1 MRKKIILLFLLI
13 CSVTTYNNTRGDE
26 LLDELSERAR
36 AVVTLFTEG
45 KYAEMTLYFDST
57 VKAALTP
64 EQLEQL
70 WGQLTAQLG
79 TYSGQTG
86 TRTEQIP
93 DYNIVYVAMK
103 FDKMKLD
110 TKLVF
115 DKNKQIA
122 GFFFTPAP
130 PDEPFKAADYIVPG
144 AFSEKEVTIGKT
156 PWQLPGTLTM
166 PNGEGPFPAVILVH
180 GSGPHDRDETIGPNK
195 PFNDLALGLA
205 SNGIAVL
212 RYDKRTKVHATKFSL
227 TEEITIK
234 EETIDDAVF
243 AFEFLSQTEKIDPRK
258 IFILGHSLGSM
269 VMPRIGLKTPD
280 ADGFILMAGNSRPLE
295 DLILE
300 QYEYIYSL
308 DTKPS
313 VEKSTMIDS
322 LKKQVAFL
330 KSDRFTKDTPR
341 EQLPLGIPS
350 GYWLDLKNYDQVRT
364 ARQLPQPLLILQ
376 GERDYQV
383 TMQDFNGW
391 KQGLEDK
398 TNVTFIS
405 YPGLN
410 HLFII
415 GEGKST
421 PDEYMQSGHVD
432 KKVIN
437 DIAGWIKNL

>member
-13 CSVTTYNNTRGDE
+13 CSITTYNKTRGDE
-26 LLDELSERAR
+26 LLDELSEKAQ
-36 AVVTLFTEG
+36 AVVTLLTEG
-45 KYAEMTLYFDST
+45 RYAEMTPYFDAT

-79 TYSGQTG
+79 TYSGLAG

-93 DYNIVYVAMK
+93 DYNIVYVSMK

-144 AFSEKEVTIGKT
+144 AFSEKEVTIGEP

-180 GSGPHDRDETIGPNK
+180 GSGPNDRDETIGPNK

-227 TEEITIK
+227 TEEITVK
-234 EETIDDAVF
+234 EETTDDAVF
-243 AFEFLSQTEKIDPRK
+243 AFEFLSQAEKIDPRK

-269 VMPRIGLKTPD
+269 VMPRIGLKTPG
-280 ADGFILMAGNSRPLE
+280 AAGFILMAGNSRPLE

-308 DTKPS
+308 DTEPS
-313 VEKSTMIDS
+313 IDKSIMIDS

-350 GYWLDLKNYDQVRT
+350 GYWLDLKNYDQIRT
-364 ARQLPQPLLILQ
+364 ARQLPQPLFILQ

-391 KQGLEDK
+391 KQGLKDK
-398 TNVTFIS
+398 TNVTFKS
-405 YPGLN
+405 YPKLN
-410 HLFII
+410 HLFMS

-432 KKVIN
+432 KEVIN